1 VPLHVQAGLLLAL
14 VTALLSI
21 VGFLCKHRGATQAP
35 PVTLRAP
42 LRSVGALFANRWWLL
57 GIAVATGGWFTH
69 VAALA
74 LAPITLVQ
82 TVIAGGLV
90 FLTVIADRL
99 FGLPVGRRAWLG
111 VGLTACGLAV
121 LAATLG
127 DAADGR
133 HADYEG
139 ATLGLYVGVLTAASA
154 CAMGA
159 AVRDPRRAGPWLA
172 AAAGLQWGGSDVAIK
187 ALSGRL
193 ADDGLLV
200 LGDPL
205 AAVITVLSL
214 LGLLVSARSLQVGEA
229 VGVIAITSAAAN
241 LSTIAAGVVVF
252 GEPLPDGAPGTLARL
267 GAFALVV
274 VAAALTPPPV
284 RLSEAAER
292 PGASPA
298 RV

>member
-1 VPLHVQAGLLLAL
+1 VR
-14 VTALLSI
+14 SI
-21 VGFLCKHRGATQAP
+21 G
-35 PVTLRAP
+35 
-42 LRSVGALFANRWWLL
+42 SLFANRWWLL
-57 GIAVATGGWFTH
+57 GIAVATAGWATH

-90 FLTVIADRL
+90 LLTVVADRV
-99 FGLPVGRRAWLG
+99 FGLPVGRRAWVG
-111 VGLTACGLAV
+111 VALTAFGLAV

-127 DAADGR
+127 DAAGGR
-133 HADYEG
+133 HADYET
-139 ATLGLYVGVLTAASA
+139 ATLTAYVAALTVASFV
-154 CAMGA
+154 AMAG

-214 LGLLVSARSLQVGEA
+214 LGLLVSARSLQIGEA
-229 VGVIAITSAAAN
+229 VSVIAITSAAAN
-241 LSTIAAGVVVF
+241 LSTIASGLIVF
-252 GEPLPDGAPGTLARL
+252 GEPLPEGAVGTAARL
-267 GAFALVV
+267 VAFTLVV

-284 RLSEAAER
+284 RLGEPAER
-292 PGASPA
+292 PAPA
-298 RV
+298 